1 MSSLSQPEWSYT
13 KAILKGLIILFFSK
27 NAFYTALQ
35 IFKKG
40 AILIIFF
47 ALFKKTYLT
56 GAVLILFN
64 TNNFNNNNINK
75 VNDLISLLKQLMAN
89 NDFEGFHKNLLIGCL
104 NLLFVVLSKMSTAD
118 SQWHAGQSVLGPGL
132 EPVQNW

>member
-1 MSSLSQPEWSYT
+1 MIIYKGHFKGFSNITYFSQ
-13 KAILKGLIILFFSK
+13 KMHFILLYKYS
-27 NAFYTALQ
+27 
-35 IFKKG
+35 KKG
-40 AILIIFF
+40 AILIICF

-64 TNNFNNNNINK
+64 TNNFNNNNNIDK

-89 NDFEGFHKNLLIGCL
+89 TDFGGFHKNLLIGCL

-118 SQWHAGQSVLGPGL
+118 SQ
-132 EPVQNW
+132 

>member
-13 KAILKGLIILFFSK
+13 KAILKGLVILFFSK

-35 IFKKG
+35 IFKKRCNFNN
-40 AILIIFF
+40 IFC
-47 ALFKKTYLT
+47 TYLT

-89 NDFEGFHKNLLIGCL
+89 NDFGGFHKNLLIGCL